1 MNRVKLGD
9 VSNEVKERCP
19 TPELNDLPAVGL
31 EHLDPERLSLRR
43 FGNPGQNGFT
53 KRFKGGDILFGRRR
67 AYQKKA
73 AVATSD
79 GVCSGDIIVIRPIE
93 QKIDP
98 LLLPFIIQNDFF
110 FDFAI
115 GNSAGSL
122 SPRVKWARLAE
133 FEFSLPDKENQH
145 RLEETLWSCEE
156 VIEDYDALLDLLD
169 GVTKSRFVEM
179 FGDPRSNTHSLLK
192 KRLDEVA
199 DTRLGKMLDAKRQT
213 GENAQRYLT
222 NRNVRWFGFD
232 FDNLNSMDFSE
243 GDRIEFSL
251 RQGDLLVCEGGE
263 VGRCAVWKGEIKDCY
278 FQKAL
283 HRVRC
288 NADVMNPVFLS
299 WLLKIMADEGMLIQH
314 TNAATIA
321 HLSGEKLKGLP
332 LIVPSIELQNEFA
345 AFVEQVDKSVFS

>member
-179 FGDPRSNTHSLLK
+179 FGDSCT
-192 KRLDEVA
+192 A
-199 DTRLGKMLDAKRQT
+199 DTIPLKDCCANISGGCTPSMKHLEYYGGDIPFIKSGDVKQDQIEKGTLWLTREALDKTSARIIPEGT
-213 GENAQRYLT
+213 VLVVVRSALLQRSLCTAVTSKQVAINQDIKAFQPNQKFAPVYLLWSI
-222 NRNVRWFGFD
+222 RAH
-232 FDNLNSMDFSE
+232 E
-243 GDRIEFSL
+243 P
-251 RQGDLLVCEGGE
+251 DLLHHVHSTSTTGLDLN
-263 VGRCAVWKGEIKDCY
+263 RLLNLEIKNVPLVR
-278 FQKAL
+278 QK
-283 HRVRC
+283 
-288 NADVMNPVFLS
+288 
-299 WLLKIMADEGMLIQH
+299 
-314 TNAATIA
+314 
-321 HLSGEKLKGLP
+321 
-332 LIVPSIELQNEFA
+332 EFTS
-345 AFVEQVDKSVFS
+345 FVEQVNKSVFA